1 MIHAPQ
7 SNLFTTLEELQRPD
21 VEAVPAEL
29 SDRDLLRDVS
39 AAADVLAMG
48 SEGIAVH
55 TALRLRGELLAALE
69 ALSRRWHMD
78 SV

>member
-1 MIHAPQ
+1 MPNAQ
-7 SNLFTTLEELQRPD
+7 SNLFTTPD
-21 VEAVPAEL
+21 TEDAPAKM

-39 AAADVLAMG
+39 AAADILAMG

-69 ALSRRWHMD
+69 ALRQRWHME
-78 SV
+78 SA

>member
-1 MIHAPQ
+1 MPNAQ
-7 SNLFTTLEELQRPD
+7 SNLFTAPD
-21 VEAVPAEL
+21 VEDAPAKMN
-29 SDRDLLRDVS
+29 DRDLLRDVS

-69 ALSRRWHMD
+69 SLRQRWHMTD
-78 SV
+78 VST